1 MNKLRLLLSLYGK
14 SLFGLNR
21 MKYSRDSGDRCRR
34 AALIAASP
42 LMVALLMVSV
52 GAYCALM
59 CKGLAFVDA
68 LPAMPVTMF
77 ALASLLPLFSSL
89 AHGGEMLLTFRDYDI
104 QMSLPVSPKTVA
116 VSRLLIV
123 YLYNLGASLLVLI
136 PTGAVYA
143 WFARPEAWFYP
154 VFIVCAL
161 LSPVIPVLLGSV
173 LGALIA
179 RFSARFRGAKFVR
192 IFITFVFLA
201 AYMYFCFNVNPD
213 DSAEFASATSAI
225 SSAVTR
231 FYLPAKLFMGAITGK
246 FADLALFAVLSV
258 GILAVS
264 SAIYIANIRS
274 LRASASEARTAKR
287 FHMREMGASSPARSL
302 LKREFSRFFAS
313 YVYVINVAFGPF
325 LSIVCGVA
333 ACVAGKDSIALLL
346 SELGTEAGS
355 IFFSLVPLL
364 LAFMAGTCSTTA
376 CSISLEGNARW
387 ILQVIPVPAW
397 TILRAKLLLNL
408 AVVSPVFALS
418 PALLCAALKPD
429 ALSGLFFFLM
439 PFAAALF
446 AAEFGLF
453 LNLKIHRFDWKSE
466 NIVVKQ
472 SLPVFLT
479 VLMSLIYGLAPA
491 ALMILKPDAAR
502 VILTADAALLGALS
516 LLFCCLNRKIAEKAI
531 RTL

>member
-21 MKYSRDSGDRCRR
+21 MKYSRDSGDRRRR

-104 QMSLPVSPKTVA
+104 QMSLPVSPRTVA
-116 VSRLLIV
+116 VSRLLIA
-123 YLYNLGASLLVLI
+123 YLYNLCMSLLVLV

-179 RFSARFRGAKFVR
+179 RFSARFRSTRFVR
-192 IFITFVFLA
+192 LLITFAFLA
-201 AYMYFCFNVNPD
+201 AYVYFCFTVNLD
-213 DSAEFASATSAI
+213 DGAALASATSAI
-225 SSAVTR
+225 SGSVTR
-231 FYLPAKLFMGAITGK
+231 FYLPAKLFMGAISGK
-246 FADLALFAVLSV
+246 VGDLALFALLSA

-264 SAIYIANIRS
+264 SAVYIENIRS
-274 LRASASEARTAKR
+274 LRSGASEARSGRR
-287 FHMREMGASSPARSL
+287 FRMREMGASSPAGAL

-313 YVYVINVAFGPF
+313 YVYVINTAFGPF
-325 LSIVCGVA
+325 LSLVCGVA
-333 ACVAGKDSIALLL
+333 ACVAGGDKIALLL
-346 SELGTEAGS
+346 SQLGSEAGG
-355 IFFSLVPLL
+355 ILFALVPLL
-364 LAFMAGTCSTTA
+364 LTFMAGTCSTTA
-376 CSISLEGNARW
+376 CSISLEGSARW
-387 ILQVIPVPAW
+387 ILQVIPVPAR

-408 AVVSPVFALS
+408 AVAGPVYVVA

-429 ALSGLFFFLM
+429 ALSGLFFFLT

-453 LNLKIHRFDWKSE
+453 LNLKIHRFDWKNE
-466 NIVVKQ
+466 QMVVKQ
-472 SLPVFLT
+472 SLPVFL
-479 VLMSLIYGLAPA
+479 VILASMVYGLAPV
-491 ALMILKPDAAR
+491 ALAVLRPDAAR
-502 VILTADAALLGALS
+502 VILAADTALLGALS
-516 LLFCCLNRKIAEKAI
+516 LVFSCLNRKIAEKAI